1 MDRLCKAGEVVKYS
15 RCTGVEA
22 CRERGVG
29 EIEVQLK
36 SDGCKYGTKCMAWE
50 GLEHWRMN

>member
-36 SDGCKYGTKCMAWE
+36 SDGCKYGTKCMA
-50 GLEHWRMN
+50 